1 MNEKNAYNLQEA
13 LGPNMTAEV
22 RTEEHPDDRLA
33 RLARE
38 ARDHVFGLWLRGAI
52 FILLVLAL
60 LYCGYLLQQP
70 ALDPNV
76 RELAL
81 TVVSSIVTGF
91 LGYFVGR
98 RS

>member
-1 MNEKNAYNLQEA
+1 MNEKAYNLQEA

-33 RLARE
+33 RLSRE
-38 ARDHVFGLWLRGAI
+38 ARDHLFGIWLRGAI
-52 FILLVLAL
+52 FVLLVLVL

-70 ALDPNV
+70 TLDADV
-76 RELAL
+76 RELVL
-81 TVVSSIVTGF
+81 TVISSIVTGF